1 MLLFFFVS
9 FQDVG
14 YALLE
19 SYSRTLESLAFA
31 VLSRIEDVLH
41 ADAVACD
48 PNKRTK
54 SRRRPSLESP
64 VPDDA
69 TAEAHHGS
77 CVHWQDQDVE
87 DGEKHPPDGNGR
99 KLKKIHRVVTKK
111 FLHTQ
116 QIDIVASGL
125 KSFTHR

>member
-1 MLLFFFVS
+1 M

-14 YALLE
+14 YAILE

-64 VPDDA
+64 VLDGTE
-69 TAEAHHGS
+69 TAAAHHGG
-77 CVHWQDQDVE
+77 CVHWQDQDAE
-87 DGEKHPPDGNGR
+87 DDGEKHPDGNNGR

-111 FLHTQ
+111 LLHTQ
-116 QIDIVASGL
+116 QIDSVAIGF